1 MSIQDLGSV
10 GELIAAIATVAT
22 LLYLATQ
29 IRQNTKSVQSSNFS
43 TWIDAV
49 QGINQ
54 IHLEIAEFLED
65 ALYAK
70 RELTPDEKWRFHIH
84 QAQLGYSFESVFLF
98 HLNGTVDDKYFASR
112 MRSAKKSISY
122 PGSRIWWDEWA
133 QHLYD
138 ERFIKYIDGELAE
151 GS

>member
-1 MSIQDLGSV
+1 MSIQDLGSI

-49 QGINQ
+49 QGINH
-54 IHLEIAEFLED
+54 IHLEIADFLED
-65 ALYAK
+65 ALNAT
-70 RELTPDEKWRFHIH
+70 RELTSEEKWRFHIH
-84 QAQLGYSFESVFLF
+84 QAQLGYSFESAFLF
-98 HLNGTVDDKYFASR
+98 HLNGTVDDEYFKSR

-122 PGSRIWWDEWA
+122 PGCRAWWDEWA
-133 QHLYD
+133 RHLYD
-138 ERFIKYIDGELAE
+138 RRFIDYIEAELANE
-151 GS
+151 S